1 MIFDG
6 FISVLH
12 KHLEPFSF
20 ILNVSQYLAISQNNI
35 LLTGIYN
42 SFFKGI
48 DIFTENVA
56 ATNCILGMV
65 IIFKRARLALPI
77 IRVQ

>member
-35 LLTGIYN
+35 LLAGIYN
-42 SFFKGI
+42 SFFRI
-48 DIFTENVA
+48 DIFTESVA

-65 IIFKRARLALPI
+65 
-77 IRVQ
+77 